1 MRRRAKIGGRL
12 IGLFLMIN
20 LMVMMVGSFAY
31 AAEKYGGMRFCSMGT
46 SVPGGTSY
54 PVGAA
59 MAQLLTKKLDI
70 AVTAEASGGSKE
82 NVVRMGKREM
92 DIGIA
97 NSPISD
103 QAYKG
108 IGIYEGEPKDIR
120 SLFTLY
126 FQQAHVVVLR
136 DSDIYHIA
144 DLAGHKVSVGTPGSG
159 CENFANHVLSE
170 YLIHEKVKKVYL
182 GYSEATM
189 AMKDGTIDAAFYPAM
204 IPVAGVVELSATHD
218 IRILPF
224 EDVMV
229 KRMHEKYG
237 YYYRVHIPGGL
248 YRGVDEDVPVIGF
261 GIEMDCRKDLPD
273 DLAYDIVKTIYENL
287 EELRPAHKAIAYM
300 SLEQADKVAIP
311 LHPGAERYYREAR
324 RK

>member
-1 MRRRAKIGGRL
+1 MRRKAKIGGRL

-20 LMVMMVGSFAY
+20 LMVMMVGGFAQ
-31 AAEKYGGMRFCSMGT
+31 ATEKYGGMRFCSMGT

-59 MAQLLTKKLDI
+59 MAQLLTKNLDI

-82 NVVRMGKREM
+82 NVVRLGRGEM
-92 DIGIA
+92 DIGIS
-97 NSPISD
+97 NSPISR

-120 SLFTLY
+120 ALFTLY
-126 FQQAHVVVLR
+126 FQQAHIVVLE

-159 CENFANHVLSE
+159 CENFANHVLTE
-170 YLIHEKVKKVYL
+170 YQLDDKVKKAYL

-189 AMKDGTIDAAFYPAM
+189 AIKDGTIDAAFYPAM
-204 IPVAGVVELSATHD
+204 IPVAGVVELAATHD

-229 KRMHEKYG
+229 RRMHEKYG
-237 YYYRVHIPGGL
+237 YYYRAYIPTGL

-261 GIEMDCRKDLPD
+261 GIEMDCRADLPEN
-273 DLAYDIVKTIYENL
+273 LAYDIVKGIYENL
-287 EELRPAHKAIAYM
+287 EELRPAHKAITYM
-300 SLEQADKVAIP
+300 SLDIADKVAIP
-311 LHPGAERYYREAR
+311 LHPGAEKYYKEV
-324 RK
+324 KGK